1 MRKKLWIEGMSC
13 AHCVKHVQE
22 ALQAVEGVQA
32 VTIDL
37 KEKTAVLE
45 LIPEVE
51 TEKLKAAVEEAGYDL
66 KRISDL

>member
-1 MRKKLWIEGMSC
+1 M
-13 AHCVKHVQE
+13 
-22 ALQAVEGVQA
+22 QAVEGVQA